1 MRLFGIR
8 GATCTENNIED
19 IKKNVGLMC
28 SEIFKEN
35 NLSPSD
41 IVSIQFT
48 VTDDLT
54 ECNPAAALRRS
65 GIEFDVSSCAL
76 FCSLEPK
83 MKNSLPK
90 AIRVLV
96 TAYMDEARKPVHIYR
111 NGAEILRPDFAK
123 H

>member
-8 GATCTENNIED
+8 GATCTENTTED
-19 IKKNVGLMC
+19 IRKNVGAMC
-28 SEIFKEN
+28 SDIFKEN

-65 GIEFDVSSCAL
+65 GIDFDVSACAL
-76 FCSLEPK
+76 FCSQEPK
-83 MKNSLPK
+83 MKNSLAK

-96 TAYMDEARKPVHIYR
+96 TAYMADDKTPVHIYR
-111 NGAEILRPDFAK
+111 NGAEILRPDFVK
-123 H
+123 R